1 MIAVGVLTLGHAPA
15 SSLDELVRITK
26 PGGYIVFTVR
36 TDLYEN
42 RQFKVKQDELA
53 VDGRWTLVEAS
64 EEFQP
69 LPKGEPEVMHRV
81 WVYQVT
87 GAV

>member
-1 MIAVGVLTLGHAPA
+1 MAA
-15 SSLDELVRITK
+15 
-26 PGGYIVFTVR
+26 
-36 TDLYEN
+36 
-42 RQFKVKQDELA
+42 
-53 VDGRWTLVEAS
+53 DGKWKLVEAS